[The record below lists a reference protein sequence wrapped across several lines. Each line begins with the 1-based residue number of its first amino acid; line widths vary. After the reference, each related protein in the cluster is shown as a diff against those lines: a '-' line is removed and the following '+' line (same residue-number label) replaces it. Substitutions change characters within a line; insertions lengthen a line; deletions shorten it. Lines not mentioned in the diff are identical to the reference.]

1 MATRLVELSD
11 LDRENV
17 FQRVRREIEELFHSL
32 IEKVNERREVLLT
45 QLNQWEEEFNRT
57 RASCIQSLEEIK
69 RERTEMEQFLTTL
82 KLNKAL
88 EPQWKRELL
97 I

>member
-1 MATRLVELSD
+1 MKPEFQMATRWDELPD

-45 QLNQWEEEFNRT
+45 QLNQWEEEFT
-57 RASCIQSLEEIK
+57 K
-69 RERTEMEQFLTTL
+69 H
-82 KLNKAL
+82 
-88 EPQWKRELL
+88 ELAVSNL
-97 I
+97 